1 MACTMTS
8 MYERMR
14 QEIVVGGGV
23 EEETNKPS
31 TSRAILSAVVIGA
44 LLVWLG
50 LKNVWTLVFVIG
62 LLASIFL
69 HEVGHFVTAR
79 RTGMKATQFF
89 MGFGPRLWSR
99 HKGEVEYGF
108 RAIPLGAFVR
118 IIGMNGLDEV
128 EPEDEQRA
136 YRNKSFP
143 RQLLV
148 ITAGSL
154 MHMIIALAL
163 FIGVYA
169 FAGRYDNTGTVAVVR
184 APEAGSPA
192 ALAGIREGDIVVALG
207 ADKVTT
213 RTELVDAIVEQAP
226 GSAVE
231 VVIQRDGVE
240 EILTTTLASNPMDAN
255 IAYLGIATS
264 STGYVKQSLVN
275 SLRYGVGDVVRTAGN
290 SVKGVVSALNPMN
303 SVRAL
308 QDSGE
313 NLATRPTTVVGASQ
327 IGGKLGEDEGL
338 KAVLLLLASV
348 NVFVGVF
355 NMFPLLPFD
364 GGHAAIAAY
373 ERVRSRRGE
382 RYRADINKMIPLT
395 TIVMGLMGF
404 LLFVGLYLDITQ
416 PL

>member
-1 MACTMTS
+1 MTS

-31 TSRAILSAVVIGA
+31 TSRAVLSAVVIGA

-154 MHMIIALAL
+154 MHLVIALAL

-240 EILTTTLASNPMDAN
+240 EVLTTTLASNPMDAN

>member
-14 QEIVVGGGV
+14 QEVVVGGGV
-23 EEETNKPS
+23 EKSPDAPS
-31 TSRAILSAVVIGA
+31 TSRAVLSALVIGA

-50 LKNVWTLVFVIG
+50 LKNAWTLLFVAG
-62 LLASIFL
+62 LLLSIFL

-128 EPEDEQRA
+128 EPEDEVRA

-169 FAGRYDNTGTVAVVR
+169 FAGRYDDTGSVAVVR
-184 APEAGSPA
+184 APEASSPA

-207 ADKVTT
+207 KDKVTT
-213 RTELVDAIVEQAP
+213 RNELVEAIVEQAP
-226 GSAVE
+226 GNAVE
-231 VVIQRDGVE
+231 VVVQRNGVQ

-264 STGYVKQSLVN
+264 STGFVKQSLAN
-275 SLRYGVGDVVRTAGN
+275 SFVYGFGDVVRTAGN
-290 SVKGVVSALNPMN
+290 SVKGVVGALNPMN

-308 QDSGE
+308 RDSGE

-327 IGGKLGEDEGL
+327 IGGQLGKDEGL

>member
-1 MACTMTS
+1 
-8 MYERMR
+8 
-14 QEIVVGGGV
+14 
-23 EEETNKPS
+23 
-31 TSRAILSAVVIGA
+31 
-44 LLVWLG
+44 
-50 LKNVWTLVFVIG
+50 
-62 LLASIFL
+62 
-69 HEVGHFVTAR
+69 
-79 RTGMKATQFF
+79 
-89 MGFGPRLWSR
+89 
-99 HKGEVEYGF
+99 VEYGF

-148 ITAGSL
+148 ITAGSV
-154 MHMIIALAL
+154 MHIVIALAL

-169 FAGRYDNTGTVAVVR
+169 FAGRYDDTGTVSVVR

-207 ADKVTT
+207 TDKVTT
-213 RTELVDAIVEQAP
+213 RTELVDAIVAKAP
-226 GSAVE
+226 GNSVE

-240 EILTTTLASNPMDAN
+240 EILTTTLARNPMDADL
-255 IAYLGIATS
+255 AYLGIATS
-264 STGYVKQSLVN
+264 STGYVKQSLTDSFV
-275 SLRYGVGDVVRTAGN
+275 YGAGDVVRTAGN
-290 SVKGVVSALNPMN
+290 SVKGVVSALNPLN

-327 IGGKLGEDEGL
+327 IGGKLGEDDGL

-395 TIVMGLMGF
+395 TIVIGLMGF

>member
-1 MACTMTS
+1 MTS

-31 TSRAILSAVVIGA
+31 TSRAVLSAVVIGA

-154 MHMIIALAL
+154 MHLVIALAL

-275 SLRYGVGDVVRTAGN
+275 SFWYGAGDVVRTAGN

>member
-1 MACTMTS
+1 MACAMTS

-14 QEIVVGGGV
+14 QEVVVGGGS
-23 EEETNKPS
+23 EESPDAPS
-31 TSRAILSAVVIGA
+31 TSRAVLSAIVIGA

-50 LKNVWTLVFVIG
+50 LKNVWTLVFVAG
-62 LLASIFL
+62 LLLSIFL

-89 MGFGPRLWSR
+89 MGFGPRIWSR

-128 EPEDEQRA
+128 EPEDEVRA

-169 FAGRYDNTGTVAVVR
+169 FAGRYDDTGSVAVVR

-207 ADKVTT
+207 KEKVTS
-213 RTELVDAIVEQAP
+213 RTELVEAIVEQAP
-226 GSAVE
+226 GNAVE
-231 VVIQRDGVE
+231 VVVQRNGVE
-240 EILTTTLASNPMDAN
+240 EIFTTTLASNPMDAN

-264 STGYVKQSLVN
+264 STGYVKQSLAN
-275 SLRYGVGDVVRTAGN
+275 SLVYGVGDVVRTAGN
-290 SVKGVVSALNPMN
+290 SVKGVVSALNPLN

-327 IGGKLGEDEGL
+327 IGGQLGKDEGL

-348 NVFVGVF
+348 NVFVGIF

-373 ERVRSRRGE
+373 ERIRSRRGE

>member
-1 MACTMTS
+1 

-14 QEIVVGGGV
+14 QEVVVGGGA
-23 EEETNKPS
+23 EESPDAPS
-31 TSRAILSAVVIGA
+31 TSRAVLSAIVIGA

-50 LKNVWTLVFVIG
+50 IKNVWTLVFVAG
-62 LLASIFL
+62 LLLSIFL

-89 MGFGPRLWSR
+89 MGFGPRIWSR

-128 EPEDEQRA
+128 EPEDEVRA

-169 FAGRYDNTGTVAVVR
+169 FAGRYDDTGSVAVVR

-207 ADKVTT
+207 KDKVTS
-213 RTELVDAIVEQAP
+213 RTELVEAIVEQAP
-226 GSAVE
+226 GNAVE
-231 VVIQRDGVE
+231 VVVQRNGVE
-240 EILTTTLASNPMDAN
+240 EIFTTTLASNPMDAN

-264 STGYVKQSLVN
+264 STGYVKQSLTN
-275 SLRYGVGDVVRTAGN
+275 SLVYGVGDVVRTAGN
-290 SVKGVVSALNPMN
+290 AVKGVVGALNPLN

-308 QDSGE
+308 RDSGE
-313 NLATRPTTVVGASQ
+313 NLASRPTTVVGASQ
-327 IGGKLGEDEGL
+327 IGGQLGKDEGL

-348 NVFVGVF
+348 NVFVGIF

-373 ERVRSRRGE
+373 ERIRSRRGE

>member
-1 MACTMTS
+1 MARAMTS

-14 QEIVVGGGV
+14 QEAVAGGGV
-23 EEETNKPS
+23 EAAPDAPS
-31 TSRAILSAVVIGA
+31 TSRAVLSALVIGS

-50 LKNVWTLVFVIG
+50 LKNVWTLVFVAG
-62 LLASIFL
+62 LLLSIFL

-99 HKGEVEYGF
+99 HTGEVEYGF

-128 EPEDEQRA
+128 EPEDEARA

-143 RQLLV
+143 RQFLV

-169 FAGRYDNTGTVAVVR
+169 FAGRYDDTGSVSVVR

-207 ADKVTT
+207 KDKVTT
-213 RTELVDAIVEQAP
+213 RNELVEAIVEQTP
-226 GSAVE
+226 GNAVE
-231 VVIQRDGVE
+231 VVVQRNGSE

-264 STGYVKQSLVN
+264 STGFVKQSLTN
-275 SLRYGVGDVVRTAGN
+275 SFVYGVGDVVRTAGN
-290 SVKGVVSALNPMN
+290 SVKGVVGALNPMN

-308 QDSGE
+308 RDSGE

-327 IGGKLGEDEGL
+327 IGGQLGKDEGL

-373 ERVRSRRGE
+373 ERIRSRRGE

>member
-1 MACTMTS
+1 M
-8 MYERMR
+8 
-14 QEIVVGGGV
+14 
-23 EEETNKPS
+23 
-31 TSRAILSAVVIGA
+31 
-44 LLVWLG
+44 
-50 LKNVWTLVFVIG
+50 
-62 LLASIFL
+62 
-69 HEVGHFVTAR
+69 
-79 RTGMKATQFF
+79 
-89 MGFGPRLWSR
+89 
-99 HKGEVEYGF
+99 
-108 RAIPLGAFVR
+108 
-118 IIGMNGLDEV
+118 
-128 EPEDEQRA
+128 
-136 YRNKSFP
+136 
-143 RQLLV
+143 
-148 ITAGSL
+148 
-154 MHMIIALAL
+154 
-163 FIGVYA
+163 
-169 FAGRYDNTGTVAVVR
+169 
-184 APEAGSPA
+184 
-192 ALAGIREGDIVVALG
+192 
-207 ADKVTT
+207 
-213 RTELVDAIVEQAP
+213 
-226 GSAVE
+226 
-231 VVIQRDGVE
+231 
-240 EILTTTLASNPMDAN
+240 
-255 IAYLGIATS
+255 
-264 STGYVKQSLVN
+264 
-275 SLRYGVGDVVRTAGN
+275 RTAGN

>member
-1 MACTMTS
+1 
-8 MYERMR
+8 MYERIR
-14 QEIVVGGGV
+14 QEAVVGGGV
-23 EEETNKPS
+23 EESPDAPS
-31 TSRAILSAVVIGA
+31 TSRAVLSALVTGA

-50 LKNVWTLVFVIG
+50 LKNVWTLVFVAG

-128 EPEDEQRA
+128 EPEDEARA

-154 MHMIIALAL
+154 MHMLIALAL
-163 FIGVYA
+163 FIGVYG
-169 FAGRYDNTGTVAVVR
+169 FAGRYDDTGSVAVVR

-207 ADKVTT
+207 KDKVTT
-213 RTELVDAIVEQAP
+213 RNELVDAIVEQAP
-226 GSAVE
+226 GNAVE
-231 VVIQRDGVE
+231 VVVQRNGVQK
-240 EILTTTLASNPMDAN
+240 ILTTTLASNPMDAN

-264 STGYVKQSLVN
+264 STGFVKQSLTKSFV
-275 SLRYGVGDVVRTAGN
+275 YGVGDV
-290 SVKGVVSALNPMN
+290 
-303 SVRAL
+303 
-308 QDSGE
+308 
-313 NLATRPTTVVGASQ
+313 
-327 IGGKLGEDEGL
+327 
-338 KAVLLLLASV
+338 
-348 NVFVGVF
+348 
-355 NMFPLLPFD
+355 
-364 GGHAAIAAY
+364 
-373 ERVRSRRGE
+373 
-382 RYRADINKMIPLT
+382 
-395 TIVMGLMGF
+395 
-404 LLFVGLYLDITQ
+404 
-416 PL
+416 

>member
-1 MACTMTS
+1 MTS

-14 QEIVVGGGV
+14 QEVVVGGGA
-23 EEETNKPS
+23 EESPDAPS
-31 TSRAILSAVVIGA
+31 TSRAVLSAIVIGA

-50 LKNVWTLVFVIG
+50 LKNVWTLVFVAG
-62 LLASIFL
+62 LLLSIFL

-89 MGFGPRLWSR
+89 MGFGPRIWSR

-128 EPEDEQRA
+128 EPEDEVRA

-169 FAGRYDNTGTVAVVR
+169 FAGRYDDTGSVTVVR

-207 ADKVTT
+207 KDKVTS
-213 RTELVDAIVEQAP
+213 RTELVEAIVEQAP
-226 GSAVE
+226 GNAVE
-231 VVIQRDGVE
+231 VVVQRNGVE
-240 EILTTTLASNPMDAN
+240 EIFTTTLASNPMDAN

-264 STGYVKQSLVN
+264 STGYVKQSLAN
-275 SLRYGVGDVVRTAGN
+275 SLVYGVGDVVRTAGN
-290 SVKGVVSALNPMN
+290 SVKGVVGALNPLN

-308 QDSGE
+308 RDSGE

-327 IGGKLGEDEGL
+327 IGGQLGKDEGL

-348 NVFVGVF
+348 NVFVGIF

-373 ERVRSRRGE
+373 ERIRSRRGE

>member
-1 MACTMTS
+1 MAYTMTS

-154 MHMIIALAL
+154 MHLVIALAL

-192 ALAGIREGDIVVALG
+192 ALAGIQEGDIVVALG

-275 SLRYGVGDVVRTAGN
+275 SFWYGAGDVVRTAGN

>member
-1 MACTMTS
+1 MTS

-14 QEIVVGGGV
+14 QEVVVGGGV
-23 EEETNKPS
+23 EGAPDAPS
-31 TSRAILSAVVIGA
+31 TSRAVLSALIIGA

-50 LKNVWTLVFVIG
+50 LKNVWTLVFVAG
-62 LLASIFL
+62 LLLSIFL

-128 EPEDEQRA
+128 EPEDEERA

-169 FAGRYDNTGTVAVVR
+169 FAGRYDDTGSVAVVR

-207 ADKVTT
+207 KDKVTT
-213 RTELVDAIVEQAP
+213 RNELVQAIVEQAP
-226 GSAVE
+226 GSAIE
-231 VVIQRDGVE
+231 VVVQRNGVE
-240 EILTTTLASNPMDAN
+240 ETLTTTLASNPMDAN

-264 STGYVKQSLVN
+264 STGYVKQSLAN
-275 SLRYGVGDVVRTAGN
+275 SLVYGVGDVVRTAGN

-303 SVRAL
+303 SVQAL
-308 QDSGE
+308 RDSGE

-327 IGGKLGEDEGL
+327 IGGQLGKDEGL

-373 ERVRSRRGE
+373 ERIRSRQGE

>member
-1 MACTMTS
+1 MTS

-14 QEIVVGGGV
+14 QEVVVGGGAQ
-23 EEETNKPS
+23 EETNKPS
-31 TSRAILSAVVIGA
+31 TSRAVLSAIVIGG

-50 LKNVWTLVFVIG
+50 LKNVWTLVFIIG
-62 LLASIFL
+62 LLMSIFL

-128 EPEDEQRA
+128 ESEDEQRA

-169 FAGRYDNTGTVAVVR
+169 FAGRYDDTGTVAVVR

-240 EILTTTLASNPMDAN
+240 EILTTTLASNPMDAK

-275 SLRYGVGDVVRTAGN
+275 SFWYGAGDVVRTAGN

>member
-1 MACTMTS
+1 MAYTMTS

-14 QEIVVGGGV
+14 QEIAVGGGV

-154 MHMIIALAL
+154 MHLVIALAL

-275 SLRYGVGDVVRTAGN
+275 SFWYGAGDVVRTAGN

-327 IGGKLGEDEGL
+327 IGGKLGEDDGL

>member
-1 MACTMTS
+1 MTS

-14 QEIVVGGGV
+14 QEVVVGGGA
-23 EEETNKPS
+23 EESPDAPS
-31 TSRAILSAVVIGA
+31 TSRAVLSAIVIGA

-50 LKNVWTLVFVIG
+50 LKNVWTLVFVAG
-62 LLASIFL
+62 LLLSIFL

-89 MGFGPRLWSR
+89 MGFGPRIWSR

-128 EPEDEQRA
+128 EPEDEVRA

-169 FAGRYDNTGTVAVVR
+169 FAGRYDDTGSVAVVR

-207 ADKVTT
+207 KDKVTS
-213 RTELVDAIVEQAP
+213 RTELVEAIVEQAP
-226 GSAVE
+226 GNAVE
-231 VVIQRDGVE
+231 VVVQRNGVE
-240 EILTTTLASNPMDAN
+240 EIFTTTLASNPMDAN

-264 STGYVKQSLVN
+264 STGYVKQSLAN
-275 SLRYGVGDVVRTAGN
+275 SLVYGVGDVVRTAGN
-290 SVKGVVSALNPMN
+290 SVKGVVSALNPLN

-327 IGGKLGEDEGL
+327 IGGQLGKDEGL

-348 NVFVGVF
+348 NVFVGIF

-373 ERVRSRRGE
+373 ERIRSRRGE

>member
-1 MACTMTS
+1 

-14 QEIVVGGGV
+14 QEVVVGGGAQ
-23 EEETNKPS
+23 EETNKPS
-31 TSRAILSAVVIGA
+31 TSRAVLSAIVIGG

-62 LLASIFL
+62 LLVSIFL

-169 FAGRYDNTGTVAVVR
+169 FAGRYDDTGTVAVVR

-264 STGYVKQSLVN
+264 STGYVKQPLVN
-275 SLRYGVGDVVRTAGN
+275 SFWYGAGDVVRTAGN

-327 IGGKLGEDEGL
+327 IGGKLGEDDGL

>member
-1 MACTMTS
+1 MTS

-14 QEIVVGGGV
+14 QEVVVGGGA
-23 EEETNKPS
+23 EESPDAPS
-31 TSRAILSAVVIGA
+31 TSRAVLSAIVIGA

-50 LKNVWTLVFVIG
+50 LKNVWTLVFVAG
-62 LLASIFL
+62 LLLSIFL

-89 MGFGPRLWSR
+89 MGFGPRIWSR

-128 EPEDEQRA
+128 EPEDEVRA

-169 FAGRYDNTGTVAVVR
+169 FAGRYDDTGSVAVVR

-207 ADKVTT
+207 KEKVTS
-213 RTELVDAIVEQAP
+213 RTELVEAIVEQAP
-226 GSAVE
+226 GNAVE
-231 VVIQRDGVE
+231 VVVQRNGVE
-240 EILTTTLASNPMDAN
+240 EIFTTTLASNPMDAN

-264 STGYVKQSLVN
+264 STGYVKQSLAN
-275 SLRYGVGDVVRTAGN
+275 SLVYGVGDVVRTAGN

-327 IGGKLGEDEGL
+327 IGRKLGEDEGL

-348 NVFVGVF
+348 NVFVGIF

-373 ERVRSRRGE
+373 ERIRSRRGE

>member
-1 MACTMTS
+1 MACAMTS

-14 QEIVVGGGV
+14 QEVVVGGGA
-23 EEETNKPS
+23 EESPDAPS
-31 TSRAILSAVVIGA
+31 TSRAVLSAIVIGA

-50 LKNVWTLVFVIG
+50 LKNVWTLVFVAG
-62 LLASIFL
+62 LLLSIFL

-89 MGFGPRLWSR
+89 MGFGPRIWSR

-128 EPEDEQRA
+128 EPEDEVRA

-169 FAGRYDNTGTVAVVR
+169 FAGRYDDTGSVAVVR

-207 ADKVTT
+207 KEKVTS
-213 RTELVDAIVEQAP
+213 RTELVEAIVEQAP
-226 GSAVE
+226 GNAVE
-231 VVIQRDGVE
+231 VVVQRNGVE
-240 EILTTTLASNPMDAN
+240 EIFTTTLASNPMDAN

-264 STGYVKQSLVN
+264 STGYVKQSLAN
-275 SLRYGVGDVVRTAGN
+275 SLVYGVGDVVRTAGN
-290 SVKGVVSALNPMN
+290 SVKGVVSALNPLN

-327 IGGKLGEDEGL
+327 IGGQLGKDEGL

-348 NVFVGVF
+348 NVFVGIF

-373 ERVRSRRGE
+373 ERIRSRRGE

>member
-1 MACTMTS
+1 MTS

-14 QEIVVGGGV
+14 QEVVVGGGA
-23 EEETNKPS
+23 EESPDAPS
-31 TSRAILSAVVIGA
+31 TSRAVLSAIVIGA

-50 LKNVWTLVFVIG
+50 LKNVWTLVFVAG
-62 LLASIFL
+62 LLLSIFL

-89 MGFGPRLWSR
+89 MGFGPRIWSR

-128 EPEDEQRA
+128 EPEDEVRA

-169 FAGRYDNTGTVAVVR
+169 FAGRYDDTGSVAVVR

-207 ADKVTT
+207 KDKVTS
-213 RTELVDAIVEQAP
+213 RTELVEAIVEQAP
-226 GSAVE
+226 GNAVE
-231 VVIQRDGVE
+231 VVVQRNGVE
-240 EILTTTLASNPMDAN
+240 EIFTTTLASNPMDAN

-264 STGYVKQSLVN
+264 STGYVKQSLAN
-275 SLRYGVGDVVRTAGN
+275 SLVYGVGDVVRTAGN

-348 NVFVGVF
+348 NVFVGIF

-373 ERVRSRRGE
+373 ERIRSRRGE

>member
-1 MACTMTS
+1 MTS

-14 QEIVVGGGV
+14 QEVVVGGGS
-23 EEETNKPS
+23 EESPDAPS
-31 TSRAILSAVVIGA
+31 TSRAVLSAIVIGA

-50 LKNVWTLVFVIG
+50 IKNVWTLVFVAG
-62 LLASIFL
+62 LLLSIFL

-89 MGFGPRLWSR
+89 MGFGPRIWSR

-128 EPEDEQRA
+128 EPEDEVRA

-169 FAGRYDNTGTVAVVR
+169 FAGRYDDTGSVAVVR

-207 ADKVTT
+207 KDKVTS
-213 RTELVDAIVEQAP
+213 RTELVEAIVEQAP
-226 GSAVE
+226 GNAVE
-231 VVIQRDGVE
+231 VVVQRNGVE
-240 EILTTTLASNPMDAN
+240 EIFTTTLASNPMDAN

-264 STGYVKQSLVN
+264 STGYVKQSLAN
-275 SLRYGVGDVVRTAGN
+275 SLVYGVGDVVRTAGN

-348 NVFVGVF
+348 NVFVGIF

-373 ERVRSRRGE
+373 ERIRSRRGE

>member
-1 MACTMTS
+1 MTS

-154 MHMIIALAL
+154 MHLVIALAL

-240 EILTTTLASNPMDAN
+240 EVLTTTLASNPMDAN

-275 SLRYGVGDVVRTAGN
+275 SFWYGAGDVVRTAGN

>member
-1 MACTMTS
+1 MTS

-14 QEIVVGGGV
+14 QEVVVGGGS
-23 EEETNKPS
+23 EESPDAPS
-31 TSRAILSAVVIGA
+31 TSRAVLSALVIGA

-50 LKNVWTLVFVIG
+50 LKNVWTLVFVAG
-62 LLASIFL
+62 LLLSIFL

-89 MGFGPRLWSR
+89 MGFGPRIWSR

-128 EPEDEQRA
+128 EPEDEVRA

-169 FAGRYDNTGTVAVVR
+169 FAGRYDDTGSVAVVR

-207 ADKVTT
+207 KEKVTS
-213 RTELVDAIVEQAP
+213 RTELVEAIVEQAP
-226 GSAVE
+226 GNAVE
-231 VVIQRDGVE
+231 VVVQRNGVE
-240 EILTTTLASNPMDAN
+240 EIFTTTLASNPMDAN

-264 STGYVKQSLVN
+264 STGYVKQSLAN
-275 SLRYGVGDVVRTAGN
+275 SLVYGVGDVVRTAGN
-290 SVKGVVSALNPMN
+290 SVKGVVSALNPLN

-327 IGGKLGEDEGL
+327 IGGQLGKDEGL

-348 NVFVGVF
+348 NVFVGIF

-373 ERVRSRRGE
+373 ERIRSRRGE

>member
-1 MACTMTS
+1 MTS

-154 MHMIIALAL
+154 MHLVIALAL

-355 NMFPLLPFD
+355 NMLPLLPFD

>member
-1 MACTMTS
+1 MTS
-8 MYERMR
+8 MYERIR
-14 QEIVVGGGV
+14 QEAVVGGGV
-23 EEETNKPS
+23 EESPDAPS
-31 TSRAILSAVVIGA
+31 TSRAVLSALVIGA

-50 LKNVWTLVFVIG
+50 LKNVWTLVFVAG
-62 LLASIFL
+62 LLVSIFL

-128 EPEDEQRA
+128 EPEDEARA

-143 RQLLV
+143 RLLLV

-154 MHMIIALAL
+154 MHMLIALAL
-163 FIGVYA
+163 FIGVYG
-169 FAGRYDNTGTVAVVR
+169 FAGRYDDIGSVAVVR

-207 ADKVTT
+207 KDKVTT
-213 RTELVDAIVEQAP
+213 RNELVEAIVEQAP
-226 GSAVE
+226 GNAVE
-231 VVIQRDGVE
+231 VVVQRNGVQ

-264 STGYVKQSLVN
+264 STGFVKQSLTKSFV
-275 SLRYGVGDVVRTAGN
+275 YGVGDVVRTAGN
-290 SVKGVVSALNPMN
+290 SVKGVVAALNPMN

-308 QDSGE
+308 RDSGE

-327 IGGKLGEDEGL
+327 IGGQLGKDEGL

-373 ERVRSRRGE
+373 ERVRSRRGK

>member
-1 MACTMTS
+1 MARAMTS

-14 QEIVVGGGV
+14 QEIVVGGGA
-23 EEETNKPS
+23 EEETNAPS
-31 TSRAILSAVVIGA
+31 TSRAVLSALVVGA

-50 LKNVWTLVFVIG
+50 VKNVWTLVFVAG

-99 HKGEVEYGF
+99 QKGEVEYGF

-154 MHMIIALAL
+154 MHMFIALVL
-163 FIGVYA
+163 FVGVYG
-169 FAGRYDNTGTVAVVR
+169 FAGRYDDTGKVAVVH
-184 APEAGSPA
+184 APQAGSPA
-192 ALAGIREGDIVVALG
+192 SMAGIREGDIVVALNKN
-207 ADKVTT
+207 KVTT
-213 RTELVDAIVEQAP
+213 RNELVEAIVAKVP
-226 GSAVE
+226 GEVVE
-231 VVIQRDGVE
+231 VVVLRNGVE
-240 EILTTTLASNPMDAN
+240 KTVTATLAGNPMN
-255 IAYLGIATS
+255 TSIAYLGIATS
-264 STGYVKQSLVN
+264 STGYVKQSLSDSVVH
-275 SLRYGVGDVVRTAGN
+275 GVGDVVRTAGN
-290 SVKGVVSALNPMN
+290 SVKGVIGALNPMN
-303 SVRAL
+303 SVHAL
-308 QDSGE
+308 RDSGQ
-313 NLATRPTTVVGASQ
+313 NLASRPTTVVGASQ
-327 IGGKLGEDEGL
+327 IGGQLGKDQGL

-404 LLFVGLYLDITQ
+404 LLFVGLYLDITK

>member
-1 MACTMTS
+1 
-8 MYERMR
+8 MYERIR
-14 QEIVVGGGV
+14 QEAVVGGGV
-23 EEETNKPS
+23 EESPDEPS
-31 TSRAILSAVVIGA
+31 TSRAVLSALVIGA

-50 LKNVWTLVFVIG
+50 LKNVWTLVFVAG
-62 LLASIFL
+62 LLLSIFL

-128 EPEDEQRA
+128 EPEDEARA

-154 MHMIIALAL
+154 MHMLIALAL
-163 FIGVYA
+163 FIGVYG
-169 FAGRYDNTGTVAVVR
+169 FAGRYDDTGSVAVVR

-207 ADKVTT
+207 KDKVTT
-213 RTELVDAIVEQAP
+213 RNELVEAIVEQAP

-231 VVIQRDGVE
+231 VVVQRNGVQ

-264 STGYVKQSLVN
+264 STGFVKQSLTKSFV
-275 SLRYGVGDVVRTAGN
+275 YGVGDVVRTAGN
-290 SVKGVVSALNPMN
+290 SVKGVVGALNPMN

-308 QDSGE
+308 RDSGE

-327 IGGKLGEDEGL
+327 IGGQLGKDEGL

-373 ERVRSRRGE
+373 ERLRSRRGE

>member
-14 QEIVVGGGV
+14 QEVVVGGGAQ
-23 EEETNKPS
+23 EETNKPS
-31 TSRAILSAVVIGA
+31 TSRAVLSAIVIGG

-50 LKNVWTLVFVIG
+50 LKIVWTLVFVIG
-62 LLASIFL
+62 LLVSIFL

-154 MHMIIALAL
+154 MHLVIALAL

-169 FAGRYDNTGTVAVVR
+169 FAGRYDDTGTVAVVR

-264 STGYVKQSLVN
+264 STGYVKQPLVN
-275 SLRYGVGDVVRTAGN
+275 SFWYGAGDVVRTAGN

-327 IGGKLGEDEGL
+327 IGGKLGEDDGL

>member
-1 MACTMTS
+1 MARTMTS

-14 QEIVVGGGV
+14 QEIVVGGGA
-23 EEETNKPS
+23 EEESNAPS
-31 TSRAILSAVVIGA
+31 TSRAVLSALVIGA

-50 LKNVWTLVFVIG
+50 VKNVWTLVFVAG

-99 HKGEVEYGF
+99 QKGEVEYGF

-128 EPEDEQRA
+128 EPEDEPRA
-136 YRNKSFP
+136 YRNQSFP

-154 MHMIIALAL
+154 MHMFIALVL
-163 FIGVYA
+163 FVGVYG
-169 FAGRYDNTGTVAVVR
+169 FAGRYDDTGKVAVVH
-184 APEAGSPA
+184 APQAGSPA
-192 ALAGIREGDIVVALG
+192 SMAGIREGDIVVALNKN
-207 ADKVTT
+207 KVTT
-213 RTELVDAIVEQAP
+213 RNELVEAIVAKVP
-226 GSAVE
+226 GDAVE
-231 VVIQRDGVE
+231 VVVLRNGVE
-240 EILTTTLASNPMDAN
+240 KTVTATLAGNPMN
-255 IAYLGIATS
+255 TSIAYLGIATS
-264 STGYVKQSLVN
+264 STGYVKQSLSDSVVH
-275 SLRYGVGDVVRTAGN
+275 GVGDVVRTAGN
-290 SVKGVVSALNPMN
+290 SVKGVIGALNPMN
-303 SVRAL
+303 SVHAL
-308 QDSGE
+308 RDSGQ
-313 NLATRPTTVVGASQ
+313 NLASRPTTVVGASQ
-327 IGGKLGEDEGL
+327 IGGQLGKDQGL

-404 LLFVGLYLDITQ
+404 LLFVGLYLDITK

>member
-1 MACTMTS
+1 MTS

-14 QEIVVGGGV
+14 QEVVVGGGS
-23 EEETNKPS
+23 EESPDAPS
-31 TSRAILSAVVIGA
+31 TSRAVLSAIVIGA

-50 LKNVWTLVFVIG
+50 LKNVWTLVFVAG
-62 LLASIFL
+62 LLLSIFL

-89 MGFGPRLWSR
+89 MGFGPRIWSR

-128 EPEDEQRA
+128 EPEDEVRA

-169 FAGRYDNTGTVAVVR
+169 FAGRYDDTGSVAVVR

-207 ADKVTT
+207 KEKVTS
-213 RTELVDAIVEQAP
+213 RTELVEAIVEQAP
-226 GSAVE
+226 GNAVE
-231 VVIQRDGVE
+231 VVVQRNGVE
-240 EILTTTLASNPMDAN
+240 EIFTTTLASNPMDAN

-264 STGYVKQSLVN
+264 STGYVKQSLAN
-275 SLRYGVGDVVRTAGN
+275 SLVYGVGDVVRTAGN

-348 NVFVGVF
+348 NVFVGIF

-373 ERVRSRRGE
+373 ERIRSRRGE

>member
-1 MACTMTS
+1 MTS

-14 QEIVVGGGV
+14 QEVVVGGGAQ
-23 EEETNKPS
+23 EETNKPS
-31 TSRAILSAVVIGA
+31 TSRAVLSAIVIGG

-50 LKNVWTLVFVIG
+50 LKNVWTLAFVVG
-62 LLASIFL
+62 LLVSIFL

-148 ITAGSL
+148 ITAGSV
-154 MHMIIALAL
+154 MHIVIALVL

-169 FAGRYDNTGTVAVVR
+169 FAGRFDDTGIVSVVR

-207 ADKVTT
+207 TDKVTT
-213 RTELVDAIVEQAP
+213 RTELVDAIVAKAP
-226 GSAVE
+226 GNSVE

-240 EILTTTLASNPMDAN
+240 EILTTTLARNPMDADL
-255 IAYLGIATS
+255 AYLGIATS
-264 STGYVKQSLVN
+264 STGYVKQSLTDSFV
-275 SLRYGVGDVVRTAGN
+275 YGAGDVVRTAGN
-290 SVKGVVSALNPMN
+290 SVKGVVSALNPLN

-308 QDSGE
+308 RDSGE
-313 NLATRPTTVVGASQ
+313 DLASRPTTVVGASQ
-327 IGGKLGEDEGL
+327 IGGKLGEDDGL

-395 TIVMGLMGF
+395 TVVMALMGF

>member
-1 MACTMTS
+1 MTS

-14 QEIVVGGGV
+14 QEIVVGGGA
-23 EEETNKPS
+23 EEESNAPS
-31 TSRAILSAVVIGA
+31 TSRAVLAALVIGS

-50 LKNVWTLVFVIG
+50 MKNGWTLVFVAG
-62 LLASIFL
+62 LLVSIFL
-69 HEVGHFVTAR
+69 HELGHFVTAR

-99 HKGEVEYGF
+99 QKGEVEYGF

-128 EPEDEQRA
+128 EPEDEPRA
-136 YRNKSFP
+136 YRNQSFP

-154 MHMIIALAL
+154 MHMFIALVL
-163 FIGVYA
+163 FVGVYG
-169 FAGRYDNTGTVAVVR
+169 FAGRYDDTGKVAVVH
-184 APEAGSPA
+184 APQAGSPA
-192 ALAGIREGDIVVALG
+192 SMAGIREGDIVVALNKN
-207 ADKVTT
+207 KVTT
-213 RTELVDAIVEQAP
+213 RNELVEAIVAKVP
-226 GSAVE
+226 GEVVE
-231 VVIQRDGVE
+231 VVVLRNGVE
-240 EILTTTLASNPMDAN
+240 KNVTATLAGNPMN
-255 IAYLGIATS
+255 TSIAYLGIATS
-264 STGYVKQSLVN
+264 STGYVKQSLSDSVVH
-275 SLRYGVGDVVRTAGN
+275 GVGDVVRTAGN
-290 SVKGVVSALNPMN
+290 SVKGVIGALNPMN
-303 SVRAL
+303 SVHAL
-308 QDSGE
+308 RDSGQ
-313 NLATRPTTVVGASQ
+313 NLASRPTTVVGASQ
-327 IGGKLGEDEGL
+327 IGGQLGKDQGL

-404 LLFVGLYLDITQ
+404 LLFVGLYLDITK

>member
-154 MHMIIALAL
+154 MHLVIALAL

-275 SLRYGVGDVVRTAGN
+275 SFWYGAGDVVRTAGN

>member
-1 MACTMTS
+1 MTS

-14 QEIVVGGGV
+14 QEVVVGGG
-23 EEETNKPS
+23 EASDPKAPS
-31 TSRAILSAVVIGA
+31 TSRAVLSALVIGL

-50 LKNVWTLVFVIG
+50 LTNVWTLLFVAG
-62 LLASIFL
+62 LLVSIFL

-148 ITAGSL
+148 ITAGSV
-154 MHMIIALAL
+154 MHIVIALVL

-169 FAGRYDNTGTVAVVR
+169 FAGRFDDTGIVSVVR

-207 ADKVTT
+207 TDKVTT
-213 RTELVDAIVEQAP
+213 RTELVDAIVAKAP
-226 GSAVE
+226 GNSVE

-240 EILTTTLASNPMDAN
+240 EILTTTLARNPMDADL
-255 IAYLGIATS
+255 AYLGIATS
-264 STGYVKQSLVN
+264 STGYVKQSLTDSFV
-275 SLRYGVGDVVRTAGN
+275 YGAGDVVRTAGN

-327 IGGKLGEDEGL
+327 IGGKLGEDDGL

-395 TIVMGLMGF
+395 TIVIGLMGF

>member
-1 MACTMTS
+1 MTS

-14 QEIVVGGGV
+14 QEIVVGGGA
-23 EEETNKPS
+23 EEESNAPS
-31 TSRAILSAVVIGA
+31 TSRAVLAALVIGS

-50 LKNVWTLVFVIG
+50 MKNGWTLVFVAG
-62 LLASIFL
+62 LLVSIFL
-69 HEVGHFVTAR
+69 HELGHFVTAR

-99 HKGEVEYGF
+99 QKGEVEYGF

-128 EPEDEQRA
+128 EPEDEPRA
-136 YRNKSFP
+136 YRNQSFP

-154 MHMIIALAL
+154 MHMFIALVL
-163 FIGVYA
+163 FVGVYG
-169 FAGRYDNTGTVAVVR
+169 FAGRYDDTGKVAVVH
-184 APEAGSPA
+184 APQAGSPA
-192 ALAGIREGDIVVALG
+192 SMAGIREGDIVVALNKN
-207 ADKVTT
+207 KVTT
-213 RTELVDAIVEQAP
+213 RNELVEAIVAKVP
-226 GSAVE
+226 GDAVE
-231 VVIQRDGVE
+231 VVVLRNGVE
-240 EILTTTLASNPMDAN
+240 KTVTATLAGNPMN
-255 IAYLGIATS
+255 TSIAYLGIATS
-264 STGYVKQSLVN
+264 STGYVKQSLSDSVVH
-275 SLRYGVGDVVRTAGN
+275 GVGDVVRTAGN
-290 SVKGVVSALNPMN
+290 SVKGVIGALNPMN
-303 SVRAL
+303 SVHAL
-308 QDSGE
+308 RDSGQ
-313 NLATRPTTVVGASQ
+313 NLASRPTTVVGASQ
-327 IGGKLGEDEGL
+327 IGGQLGKDQGL

-404 LLFVGLYLDITQ
+404 LLFVGLYLDITK

>member
-1 MACTMTS
+1 MTS

-14 QEIVVGGGV
+14 QEVVVGGGAQ
-23 EEETNKPS
+23 EETNKPS
-31 TSRAILSAVVIGA
+31 TSRAVLSAIVIGG

-50 LKNVWTLVFVIG
+50 LKNVWTLAFVVG
-62 LLASIFL
+62 LLVSIFL

-99 HKGEVEYGF
+99 HRGEVEYGF

-148 ITAGSL
+148 ITAGSV
-154 MHMIIALAL
+154 MHIVIALAL

-169 FAGRYDNTGTVAVVR
+169 FAGRYDDTGTVSVVR

-207 ADKVTT
+207 TDKVTT
-213 RTELVDAIVEQAP
+213 RTELVDAIVAKAP
-226 GSAVE
+226 GNSVE

-240 EILTTTLASNPMDAN
+240 EILTTTLARNPMDADL
-255 IAYLGIATS
+255 AYLGIATS
-264 STGYVKQSLVN
+264 STGYVKQSLTDSFV
-275 SLRYGVGDVVRTAGN
+275 YGAGDVVRTAGN
-290 SVKGVVSALNPMN
+290 SVKGVVSALNPLN

-327 IGGKLGEDEGL
+327 IGGKLGEDDGL

-373 ERVRSRRGE
+373 ERLRSRRGK

-395 TIVMGLMGF
+395 TVVMALMGF

>member
-1 MACTMTS
+1 MTS

-14 QEIVVGGGV
+14 QEVVVGGGAQ
-23 EEETNKPS
+23 EETNKPS
-31 TSRAILSAVVIGA
+31 TSRAVLSAIVIGG

-50 LKNVWTLVFVIG
+50 LKNVWTLAFVVG
-62 LLASIFL
+62 LLVSIFL

-99 HKGEVEYGF
+99 HRGEVEYGF

-148 ITAGSL
+148 ITAGSV
-154 MHMIIALAL
+154 MHIVIALAL

-169 FAGRYDNTGTVAVVR
+169 FAGRYDDTGTVSVVR

-207 ADKVTT
+207 TDKVTT
-213 RTELVDAIVEQAP
+213 RTELVDAIVAKAP
-226 GSAVE
+226 GNSVE

-240 EILTTTLASNPMDAN
+240 EILTTTLARNPMDADL
-255 IAYLGIATS
+255 AYLGIATS
-264 STGYVKQSLVN
+264 STGYVKQSLTDSFV
-275 SLRYGVGDVVRTAGN
+275 YGAGDVVRTAGN
-290 SVKGVVSALNPMN
+290 SVKGVVSALNPLN

-308 QDSGE
+308 RDSGE
-313 NLATRPTTVVGASQ
+313 DLASRPTTVVGASQ
-327 IGGKLGEDEGL
+327 IGGKLGEDDGL

-395 TIVMGLMGF
+395 TVVMALMGF